1 MSIHEAV
8 FTPWAELLCIPCNNS
23 TKHDAVRQIE
33 VGEVDADLANT
44 RCDRCEKPTYCDRE
58 DVVLCQR
65 IVDAAQTIG
74 GDDGSAITLW
84 QTGGMCVAA
93 GYSKGRYEM
102 LLTEREDDFEVS
114 EKMLIG
120 VYELDEDDCPG
131 DPIYLET
138 ATVRDA
144 AARARVWE
152 HWIDEA
158 TQA

>member
-1 MSIHEAV
+1 MSIHESV

-58 DVVLCQR
+58 DVALCQR
-65 IVDAAQTIG
+65 VVEAAQTIG
-74 GDDGSAITLW
+74 GDAGSAIELW

-102 LLTEREDDFEVS
+102 LCTES
-114 EKMLIG
+114 EADLEESEMMLLG
-120 VYELDEDDCPG
+120 VYQLDEDDCPG

-138 ATVRDA
+138 ATVWDA
-144 AARARVWE
+144 AAKARVWE